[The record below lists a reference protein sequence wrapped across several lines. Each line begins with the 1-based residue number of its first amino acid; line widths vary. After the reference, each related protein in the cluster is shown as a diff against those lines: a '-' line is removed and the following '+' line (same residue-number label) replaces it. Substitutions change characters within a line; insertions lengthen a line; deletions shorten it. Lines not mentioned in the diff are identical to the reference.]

1 MSWEI
6 STVCK
11 REGPKH
17 KISPL
22 HQENIFKTEEKKDA
36 GNQGQEN
43 HSKSL
48 RLGETAGRNLGRLKS
63 DIKKMMHCGQE
74 KNAISES
81 RIN

>member
-22 HQENIFKTEEKKDA
+22 DQENIFKTEVDKICRKP
-36 GNQGQEN
+36 GTR
-43 HSKSL
+43 KSL
-48 RLGETAGRNLGRLKS
+48 KS
-63 DIKKMMHCGQE
+63 FE
-74 KNAISES
+74 ISGDS
-81 RIN
+81 R